1 MTAQRY
7 YFADFVL
14 DPAQRQLL
22 CGSQQ
27 LELNARYLD
36 ALVLLVQ
43 DAGKLISKQRFF
55 DEVWQGTVVSDE
67 ALTQCIRNLRRQL
80 QDSAATPRFIET
92 VPKHGY
98 RFIAAVS
105 CASPT
110 VAVEQPSGQPGRRQL
125 FWHLTGQGALGA
137 AVAGLIGGGLYGL
150 FGAAQA
156 LATGSQALSVLLVM
170 LTVTTMIAILAGAAV
185 SSGLALAKM
194 WLIQSPGQQKE
205 LQLKTLSY
213 LLLGGGAAGFLI
225 GAFVSLL
232 LQETFLLFLGRSPA
246 HITGATEGLIIGLA
260 AGISYWLLLTA
271 RRSASRHRFNYVAVF
286 QAAVPGLLAGLLI
299 SLGGGVLLA
308 GSLAQL
314 ATEFP
319 DAAAAGLLALD
330 GFSPAQGFSTGQ
342 GFSIAGVVSA
352 MLEAGLFTTGL
363 TLGLTSRLQRG

>member
-22 CGSQQ
+22 RGGQR

-43 DAGKLISKQRFF
+43 NAGKLVSKQRFF

-67 ALTQCIRNLRRQL
+67 ALTQCVRSLRRQL
-80 QDSAATPRFIET
+80 QDSAAAPRFIET

-105 CASPT
+105 CSSPAA
-110 VAVEQPSGQPGRRQL
+110 AVEQLSGQPGRQQL
-125 FWHLTGQGALGA
+125 LWHLTGQGALGA
-137 AVAGLIGGGLYGL
+137 AVSGLIGGGLYGL

-170 LTVTTMIAILAGAAV
+170 LTVTTLIAILAGAAV
-185 SSGLALAKM
+185 ASGLAAAKLL
-194 WLIQSPGQQKE
+194 LIQPPGQQQKQ
-205 LQLKTLSY
+205 LQLKKLGY
-213 LLLGGGAAGFLI
+213 LLLGGGAAG
-225 GAFVSLL
+225 
-232 LQETFLLFLGRSPA
+232 
-246 HITGATEGLIIGLA
+246 
-260 AGISYWLLLTA
+260 
-271 RRSASRHRFNYVAVF
+271 
-286 QAAVPGLLAGLLI
+286 
-299 SLGGGVLLA
+299 
-308 GSLAQL
+308 
-314 ATEFP
+314 
-319 DAAAAGLLALD
+319 LLALN
-330 GFSPAQGFSTGQ
+330 GFSPAQGFIMAQ

-363 TLGLTSRLQRG
+363 TLALTFQVRHLLPDTMLHQSTSSSEGR